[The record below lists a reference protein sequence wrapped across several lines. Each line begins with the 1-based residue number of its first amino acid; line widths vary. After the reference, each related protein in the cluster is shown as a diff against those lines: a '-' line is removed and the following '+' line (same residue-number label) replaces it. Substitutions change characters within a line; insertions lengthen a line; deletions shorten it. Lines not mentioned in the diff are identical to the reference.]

1 MTGTV
6 REAVAFSDKSL
17 MHDEDM
23 IARALKIACADE
35 FVSQLENGA
44 DTLLGERGMG
54 LPEGQTQRIAIARAV
69 FSDSPV
75 LILDEATS
83 SLDADTEK
91 NCSKTFAILQI
102 KRS

>member
-44 DTLLGERGMG
+44 DTLLGERGWVFLKVRLSELQLQG
-54 LPEGQTQRIAIARAV
+54 RFFRI
-69 FSDSPV
+69 V
-75 LILDEATS
+75 L
-83 SLDADTEK
+83 
-91 NCSKTFAILQI
+91 C
-102 KRS
+102 